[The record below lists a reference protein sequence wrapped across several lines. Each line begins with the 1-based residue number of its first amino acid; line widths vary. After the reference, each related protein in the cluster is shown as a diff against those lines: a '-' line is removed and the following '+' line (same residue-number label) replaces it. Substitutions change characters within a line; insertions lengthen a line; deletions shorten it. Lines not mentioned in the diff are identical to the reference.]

1 MMMTDDDVEMDIF
14 SMANISVILAN
25 IYKYLLYL
33 PMLSLIREVTIKEVG
48 RMLNLRDTQ
57 KSSLYQFFMD

>member
-1 MMMTDDDVEMDIF
+1 
-14 SMANISVILAN
+14 MANISVILAN